1 MIINTY
7 IKIFHD
13 YYKFLFSADWY
24 QAQYCTFYILFALR
38 IGFFLYHFLPY
49 TTIVPLLIFI
59 NIYYQEL
66 LNYVTTQTKIK
77 KFEMKNEMK

>member
-7 IKIFHD
+7 IKTFHD

-24 QAQYCTFYILFALR
+24 QAQYCTFYILFALS
-38 IGFFLYHFLPY
+38 IFSVLFYNHFLPY
-49 TTIVPLLIFI
+49 TTIVPLLIIII

-66 LNYVTTQTKIK
+66 LNYVTTQTNK
-77 KFEMKNEMK
+77 KEKPK